1 MAAETIRIEYTSLS
15 ELKRH
20 PRNPKDHDNG
30 AIAKSIE
37 RFGYIAP
44 ILMDERTGY
53 VVAGHGRIDTLVA
66 LKEQGKGAP
75 ARIDVR
81 RKEWYVPVVRG
92 ISFNSDHEVEAYL
105 VADNRLTTLGGWNE
119 PDLAGLLQ
127 ELANEDHALFEATGF
142 DDADLQALLD
152 ELTPPIPA
160 DDPGA
165 QIDRAA
171 ELQQKWQTER
181 GQLWTIGKHRLLC
194 GDSTNAEDVARLMA
208 GERADA
214 LINDPPYGMRLDA
227 DFSEMRSKP
236 QFATEKKAFGGR
248 KYDNVTGDHED
259 YDAVPVR
266 ELFQDVKEQFWF
278 GADYYSA
285 SLGDTMHS
293 GAWLVWDKRLD
304 ESADLMFGS
313 CFELLWSA
321 QPHKRD
327 ILRVKWAG
335 IFGTEQEPEH
345 QRFHPNHK
353 PVALYT
359 AILARTIPNA
369 EVVLDCYG
377 GAGSSM
383 VACEQLT
390 RQCRMM
396 ELEPKYCAVI
406 LERMSGMG
414 ITPELQA

>member
-66 LKEQGKGAP
+66 LKEQGKSAP

-160 DDPGA
+160 SDPGA
-165 QIDRAA
+165 QVDRAA

-181 GQLWTIGKHRLLC
+181 GQLWVIGKHRLLC

-208 GERADA
+208 GERVDA
-214 LINDPPYGMRLDA
+214 VVSDPPYGVGVDYG
-227 DFSEMRSKP
+227 DFEDTTQNVDNLIDLVMPLLLKVPVVVLTPGIPAMWSYPKP
-236 QFATEKKAFGGR
+236 TWLLAWVHPAPVGGCPWGFGGLNPILA
-248 KYDNVTGDHED
+248 Y
-259 YDAVPVR
+259 
-266 ELFQDVKEQFWF
+266 
-278 GADYYSA
+278 GADPYLKQGMGRRPDHLVLA
-285 SLGDTMHS
+285 ADREEVDGHPTPKPLKVWL
-293 GAWLVWDKRLD
+293 WLV
-304 ESADLMFGS
+304 E
-313 CFELLWSA
+313 
-321 QPHKRD
+321 
-327 ILRVKWAG
+327 RVTPL
-335 IFGTEQEPEH
+335 GTE
-345 QRFHPNHK
+345 
-353 PVALYT
+353 
-359 AILARTIPNA
+359 TIYDPF
-369 EVVLDCYG
+369 G
-377 GAGSSM
+377 GSGTTM
-383 VACEQLT
+383 VACEQLA

-396 ELEPKYCAVI
+396 ELEPKYVAVI
-406 LERMSGMG
+406 LERMAGMG
-414 ITPELQA
+414 LSPELQA